1 MREMN
6 EQTIIDLIKNGE
18 RDAYRQLVER
28 YQVGLIIH
36 CDRLLGDR
44 DVAEDVA
51 QEAFVRAY
59 YSIDK
64 FNPDKGSYSTWLYT
78 IATNLAKDH
87 YKKSHQSQPLPDF
100 EIPAASGELSAGEAS
115 EIRRVVRALEPPEYA
130 RVIQAYYWEGKHYET
145 IAEELHVPVATIG
158 TWIKRAKLKLR
169 KELA

>member
-1 MREMN
+1 MN
-6 EQTIIDLIKNGE
+6 EQTVINLIKNGE
-18 RDAYRQLVER
+18 HDAYRQLVER

-64 FNPDKGSYSTWLYT
+64 FNSAKGSFSTWLYR
-78 IATNLAKDH
+78 IATNIAKDH
-87 YKKSHQSQPLPDF
+87 YKKSHKSQPLPEFD
-100 EIPAASGELSAGEAS
+100 IPAVTEGLSSGEAS
-115 EIRRVVRALEPPEYA
+115 EIRRVVSHLEPPEYA
-130 RVIQAYYWEGKHYET
+130 KVIQAYYWEGKRYET
-145 IAEELHVPVATIG
+145 IAEELRVPVATVG
-158 TWIKRAKLKLR
+158 TWIKRAKSKLR